1 MDDSVVRA
9 NGATSTGVERT
20 FGKDEI
26 IVSKTDTK
34 GRITYANDVFVRVS
48 AYTEAELLGQ
58 PHSIVRHPDMPRCV
72 FKLLWDT
79 IEARQEVF
87 AYVLNLAGDG
97 APYWVLAHV
106 TPSLDVGGRVVG
118 YHSSRRLP
126 TKRALDVIR
135 PLYTSLRTT
144 ESRHRR
150 PVEDL
155 AASTA
160 QMGEFLADCGM
171 SYDEYVWSLAGQS
184 VTV

>member
-9 NGATSTGVERT
+9 NGVERT

-26 IVSKTDTK
+26 IVSKTDMK

-58 PHSIVRHPDMPRCV
+58 PHSIIRHPDMPRCV

-79 IEARQEVF
+79 IQARQEVF

-97 APYWVLAHV
+97 APYWVLAHI
-106 TPSLDVGGRVVG
+106 TPSLDASGRVVG

-126 TKRALDVIR
+126 AKRALDAIR

-144 ESRHRR
+144 ESRYPR

-160 QMGEFLADCGM
+160 QMGEFLADRDM
-171 SYDEYVWSLAGQS
+171 SYDAYVWSLAGQS